1 MTDSNLMMKKEENTV
16 PDGPP
21 TPVLRR
27 DELITG
33 KSKSDVIN
41 NFYLNDEEDA
51 YVKEPSISEQA
62 FRQAGGLGLEIGA
75 GITTDQLTAPL
86 LVTPVPGARIAYG
99 VINFASG
106 YASNVAAQKIRG
118 DEFSYGEAIANGIF
132 QMLPFGSTGKGLKGL
147 AGAGLQGGVTAG
159 GETTVRTAIDEQR
172 LPTAGEFNTAATIGI
187 AFGTGFKGSIDFLG
201 SLSKKFQGKSAAEID
216 SLITNEDKSR
226 LEELLKNAD
235 SDEAKKI
242 ARGIRE
248 GDIGFTDADGLIDE
262 IVDGATY
269 EQLINP
275 KLKPFQDLE
284 TGGIGKK
291 RRGAEYLK
299 KRILKQFPVK
309 GADPIEAEETV
320 KFIDKFADR
329 LDDVSISVTNKIGA
343 QGRYN
348 FATNL
353 IQIRQKTI
361 DEGELT
367 ETMIHELWH
376 SLSRYLPKKDLD
388 KLNKDFLIEKNE
400 YLRGLNVRMK
410 VKDAEDAR
418 LAAVEFAMFGKGK
431 YTTWN
436 YRFKDVDEFFAENLK
451 DISLERLD
459 DDLEL
464 APSGTWKR
472 ITQEVSLFIRDLFVS
487 LKAKLGGPQSQ
498 RIYNDFLKN
507 KNVVKQRKGPL
518 DSPEFDEVIEGS
530 IDSMAGDIR
539 QAKTEFETQ
548 QKGNDFEGPTKE
560 LPDLPDKKKRK
571 KSPLEGTDTT
581 PHQINP
587 DQVTNAANT
596 EEIKHQQRQFNFI
609 VKRIKQL
616 KDEGAFSQVKTTA
629 DTIDG
634 GIKMLADTN
643 ELKEHAQMYAKIYGL
658 VPTDELNYALAEAV
672 TISTNKATEVN
683 QKLID
688 AVNVSKDPALIEQ
701 NINELVESIGE
712 IDEWL
717 RLGVP
722 LRTEQGRGFRSMQIK
737 TQGVTPEAYAKMTPA
752 EKYKLRNLEKSSI
765 GISSADQGLPL
776 EELKAKLLK
785 AAEKGQE
792 TGDYTSLNKLTN
804 TIKRADGNVEKLSA
818 LYETG
823 LLNRI
828 IDSGLSKGGKFVRI
842 FNEIGINA
850 LLAAPTTNEINFAS
864 GVLETYMSSYELIRG
879 AGSRTELDAAIRHFH
894 SLHSNGAFVRKAFTE
909 SFKTSDNFINRG
921 AVKADYQEKF
931 VISSE
936 GKDIISRAIDTGGKV
951 IRFPSQLMTATD
963 AMVQAPNLIA
973 HAHYQG
979 HIEGVKAGKKGA
991 ELDQYI
997 KEHVDAI
1004 LEYYASNSGK
1014 GIKDSVTAKI
1024 LKRSQEFAKRS
1035 TFTENIRE
1043 DDYALMPFG
1052 QMAAGLNQQ
1061 ANKIPLVRAFMAF
1074 VRAPTNIIKRQLRR
1088 TPALNL
1094 LLKELRND
1102 LQSND
1107 PGVRSQARGQMKV
1120 AKEAG
1125 IVITGLVGAGI
1136 LAQQDPNFVPPVI
1149 LTGGGPDW
1157 KNKEGRA
1164 VFKSMIKNGWQPYS
1178 VGYLEKDEA
1187 GQPVIGE
1194 DGKPVYKYYSYERLD
1209 PLSSWI
1215 GLMADF
1221 VAVNGVLTD
1230 DEYDEFTVGWTG
1242 AFARN
1247 ITDRSYLAQLDQT
1260 FKALSGVEEAK
1271 ENFVGQFLASRFFY
1285 GNFNRYAKQLPGDL
1299 LDMAGVSKDD
1309 SARFHQKRDTKVRAG
1324 DYWDEETSKKDEGL
1338 RALRKILNKYTETIP
1353 GYTRDLP
1360 FLHEHITNEPIL
1372 YPQRPGP
1379 DLVSWM
1385 KTSTSK
1391 NHPLWTA
1398 LGQIGKELREPS
1410 DTFTGIGTNDQLE
1423 AFRLDTNQY
1432 AELRRII
1439 NGEGENGIKAPDN
1452 HPDYPNATIDQA
1464 MKIYLKSNHY
1474 KTNSAIVKKRGALT
1488 GDSEIA
1494 VNEIYSKLKAINT
1507 EFIEA
1512 GQIEWIKTQ
1521 TEDKIQSQFNKKRKI
1536 QEQYLE
1542 DIKSLSPN

>member
-1 MTDSNLMMKKEENTV
+1 V
-16 PDGPP
+16 PGEIIG
-21 TPVLRR
+21 L
-27 DELITG
+27 TG
-33 KSKSDVIN
+33 K
-41 NFYLNDEEDA
+41 A
-51 YVKEPSISEQA
+51 A
-62 FRQAGGLGLEIGA
+62 FKGG
-75 GITTDQLTAPL
+75 Q
-86 LVTPVPGARIAYG
+86 V
-99 VINFASG
+99 
-106 YASNVAAQKIRG
+106 
-118 DEFSYGEAIANGIF
+118 
-132 QMLPFGSTGKGLKGL
+132 LKGL
-147 AGAGLQGGVTAG
+147 
-159 GETTVRTAIDEQR
+159 
-172 LPTAGEFNTAATIGI
+172 IG
-187 AFGTGFKGSIDFLG
+187 
-201 SLSKKFQGKSAAEID
+201 
-216 SLITNEDKSR
+216 
-226 LEELLKNAD
+226 
-235 SDEAKKI
+235 
-242 ARGIRE
+242 
-248 GDIGFTDADGLIDE
+248 
-262 IVDGATY
+262 
-269 EQLINP
+269 
-275 KLKPFQDLE
+275 
-284 TGGIGKK
+284 
-291 RRGAEYLK
+291 
-299 KRILKQFPVK
+299 
-309 GADPIEAEETV
+309 
-320 KFIDKFADR
+320 R
-329 LDDVSISVTNKIGA
+329 LDDVKANKEISKLIL
-343 QGRYN
+343 GRW
-348 FATNL
+348 A
-353 IQIRQKTI
+353 
-361 DEGELT
+361 
-367 ETMIHELWH
+367 
-376 SLSRYLPKKDLD
+376 KD
-388 KLNKDFLIEKNE
+388 N
-400 YLRGLNVRMK
+400 GLNVDGILPTSIEDIDVSKIKK
-410 VKDAEDAR
+410 VYAASDDIDNLGDEIIPDVPLTKNQITDRLADFDIEVATINKELGQIGPNFEDAAKLGKQEEFTELVQRKINIGNERDSLTKQLATAPKKISER
-418 LAAVEFAMFGKGK
+418 L
-431 YTTWN
+431 
-436 YRFKDVDEFFAENLK
+436 RENLK
-451 DISLERLD
+451 NVAQSDARALRE
-459 DDLEL
+459 
-464 APSGTWKR
+464 
-472 ITQEVSLFIRDLFVS
+472 TQEVLQDATKKTGRQKILPGTPHPTDAKKVRGYDGRWVTKKHFDQVTESKKGANEIRAQFDQPVQEVAELSQDKAIDLRLFKEGTNDLYIDGPVVVERIREDPSLIPSINVKAIEDLGDIELKEFGLTKKEFSNLSTQKKVS
-487 LKAKLGGPQSQ
+487 L
-498 RIYNDFLKN
+498 LKN
-507 KNVVKQRKGPL
+507 SFEKTRKVLPPGKYELFGSTEKKRSIYARWFKNDSDIEWLDIETNQPAKPSKDSYAVLTVKEPTFEEWVKNPWDPKDQLNINKVDVGGGGAVPPRKPPVSQGDGPL
-518 DSPEFDEVIEGS
+518 
-530 IDSMAGDIR
+530 A
-539 QAKTEFETQ
+539 
-548 QKGNDFEGPTKE
+548 
-560 LPDLPDKKKRK
+560 
-571 KSPLEGTDTT
+571 GTDIT

-587 DQVTNAANT
+587 DQVTNAVDT
-596 EEIKHQQRQFNFI
+596 KEIKHQQRQFNFI

-616 KDEGAFSQVKTTA
+616 KDESAFSQVKTTA

-672 TISTNKATEVN
+672 TISTNKATEIN

-688 AVNVSKDPALIEQ
+688 AVNVSRDPALIDQ
-701 NINELVESIGE
+701 NINELIESIGE

-722 LRTEQGRGFRSMQIK
+722 LRTEQGRGLRSMQIK

-765 GISSADQGLPL
+765 EISSADQGLPL
-776 EELKAKLLK
+776 EELKTKLLK
-785 AAEKGQE
+785 AAEKGKE

-850 LLAAPTTNEINFAS
+850 LLAAPTTNQINFAS

-879 AGSRTELDAAIRHFH
+879 AGSKTELDAAIRHFFA
-894 SLHSNGAFVRKAFTE
+894 LHSNGAFVRKAFKE

-936 GKDIISRAIDTGGKV
+936 GKDIISRAIINPGGKV
-951 IRFPSQLMTATD
+951 IRFPSQLMTSVD
-963 AMVQAPNLIA
+963 ALVQAPNLIA

-991 ELDQYI
+991 ELDKYI

-1014 GIKDSVTAKI
+1014 GIKDTVTAKI

-1061 ANKIPLVRAFMAF
+1061 ANKVPLVRAFMSF

-1120 AKEAG
+1120 AKETG

-1157 KNKEGRA
+1157 KTKEGRA
-1164 VFKSMIKNGWQPYS
+1164 VFKSMLKNGWQPYS
-1178 VGYLEKDEA
+1178 VGWLEKDEA

-1221 VAVNGVLTD
+1221 VVVSGYLTD
-1230 DEYDEFTVGWTG
+1230 DEYDEFTVGWAG

-1271 ENFVGQFLASRFFY
+1271 ENFVGRFLASRFFY

-1299 LDMAGVSKDD
+1299 LDMVGVSKDD

-1324 DYWDEETSKKDEGL
+1324 DYWDEETSEINEGL
-1338 RALRKILNKYTETIP
+1338 RALRKLQNQYTETIP

-1452 HPDYPNATIDQA
+1452 HPNYPNATIDQA
-1464 MKIYLKSNHY
+1464 MRIYLKSDHY

>member
-16 PDGPP
+16 PDGSFG
-21 TPVLRR
+21 
-27 DELITG
+27 IG
-33 KSKSDVIN
+33 SKSTDVIN

-75 GITTDQLTAPL
+75 GITTDYLTAPL
-86 LVTPVPGARIAYG
+86 ITPPVLAATGGLSAAAYG
-99 VINFASG
+99 VINFISG
-106 YASNVAAQKIRG
+106 YTSNVAAQKLRG
-118 DEFSYGEAIANGIF
+118 DKFSLGEAIGGGVF
-132 QMLPFGSTGKGLKGL
+132 QTIPFGSTGKGVKGL
-147 AGAGLQGGVTAG
+147 AGAGLQGAVTAG

-172 LPTAGEFNTAATIGI
+172 LPTAGEFGTAATIGTV
-187 AFGTGFKGSIDFLG
+187 FGTSFKGSLDYLN
-201 SLSKKFQGKSAAEID
+201 KKFAGKSAPEIEKIITKED
-216 SLITNEDKSR
+216 QSLIDKISKDP
-226 LEELLKNAD
+226 EFE
-235 SDEAKKI
+235 EAKKI

-248 GDIGFTDADGLIDE
+248 GDIGFKDVDGLIDE

-269 EQLINP
+269 EQLINT
-275 KLKPFQDLE
+275 KLQPFQDLE

-309 GADPIEAEETV
+309 GADPIDAEDTV

-329 LDDVSISVTNKIGA
+329 LDDVSISVTNKIGP

-353 IQIRQKTI
+353 IQIRQQTI

-367 ETMIHELWH
+367 DTMIHELWH

-388 KLNKDFLIEKNE
+388 KLNKDFSVEKTAYLDELIAQSNSKDKGVSKAALRE
-400 YLRGLNVRMK
+400 YDR
-410 VKDAEDAR
+410 
-418 LAAVEFAMFGKGK
+418 FSKGQG
-431 YTTWN
+431 YTAQN

-518 DSPEFDEVIEGS
+518 ESPEFDEAIEGS

-560 LPDLPDKKKRK
+560 LPDLPDKKKKK

-587 DQVTNAANT
+587 DQVTNAVDTNDV
-596 EEIKHQQRQFNFI
+596 KYQQRQFNFI

-616 KDEGAFSQVKTTA
+616 KDEGAFSQVKTRA

-634 GIKMLADTN
+634 GIKMLADGN
-643 ELKEHAQMYAKIYGL
+643 KIKSHAQMYAKIYGL

-672 TISTNKATEVN
+672 TISTNKATEIN

-688 AVNVSKDPALIEQ
+688 AVNVSKDPALIDQ
-701 NINELVESIGE
+701 NINELIESIGE

-717 RLGVP
+717 RLGIP
-722 LRTEQGRGFRSMQIK
+722 LRTEQGRGLRSMQIK
-737 TQGVTPEAYAKMTPA
+737 TQGVTPEAYAKMTDA

-776 EELKAKLLK
+776 EELKIKLLK
-785 AAEKGQE
+785 AAEKGKE

-804 TIKRADGNVEKLSA
+804 TIKRADGNVEKLSD

-879 AGSRTELDAAIRHFH
+879 AGSKTELDAAIRHFFA
-894 SLHSNGAFVRKAFTE
+894 LHSNGAFVRKAFKE

-936 GKDIISRAIDTGGKV
+936 GKDIISRAVINPGGKV

-973 HAHYQG
+973 YAHYQG

-1014 GIKDSVTAKI
+1014 GIKDPVTAKI

-1061 ANKIPLVRAFMAF
+1061 ANKVPLVRAFMAF

-1164 VFKSMIKNGWQPYS
+1164 VFKSMLKNGWQPYS

-1187 GQPVIGE
+1187 GQPMIGE

-1221 VAVNGVLTD
+1221 VAVSGVLTD
-1230 DEYDEFTVGWTG
+1230 DEYDEFTVGWAG

-1271 ENFVGQFLASRFFY
+1271 ENFVGRFLASRFFY

-1324 DYWDEETSKKDEGL
+1324 DYWDEETSEKDEGL
-1338 RALRKILNKYTETIP
+1338 RALRKLQNQYTETIP

-1464 MKIYLKSNHY
+1464 MRAYLKTDHY
-1474 KTNSAIVKKRGALT
+1474 KKNSAIVKKRGALT

-1494 VNEIYSKLKAINT
+1494 VNEIYSKLKTINT